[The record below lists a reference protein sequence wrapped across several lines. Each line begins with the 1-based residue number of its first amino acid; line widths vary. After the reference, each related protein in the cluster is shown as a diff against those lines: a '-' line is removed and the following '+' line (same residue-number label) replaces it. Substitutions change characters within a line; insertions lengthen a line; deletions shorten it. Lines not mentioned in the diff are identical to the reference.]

1 MLNNDKIRLMTKLAL
16 YEQKEGKKNI
26 AGGKY
31 YRSDYVSLAMIN
43 SAIIATLAYILIL
56 GSIVLVNIETVLSVM
71 TAFDMLELG
80 RIVVVAYIIYMLIYL
95 TITYIIS
102 RLRYDNIKSELKS
115 YDNNLK
121 ELYTIYKKEEE
132 NTQSEIDIKKENFD
146 VSMMENNILKTES

>member
-16 YEQKEGKKNI
+16 YEQKEGKKDI

-71 TAFDMLELG
+71 TTFDMLELG

-102 RLRYDNIKSELKS
+102 RLRYDNIKSELKN

-146 VSMMENNILKTES
+146 VSMMEEN

>member
-1 MLNNDKIRLMTKLAL
+1 MTKLAL

-80 RIVVVAYIIYMLIYL
+80 RMVVVAYIIYMLIYL

-146 VSMMENNILKTES
+146 VSMMEEN

>member
-16 YEQKEGKKNI
+16 YEQKEGKKDI

-71 TAFDMLELG
+71 TSFDMLELG

-146 VSMMENNILKTES
+146 VSMMEEN

>member
-71 TAFDMLELG
+71 TTFDMLELG

-146 VSMMENNILKTES
+146 VSMMEEN

>member
-95 TITYIIS
+95 TITYIIA

-146 VSMMENNILKTES
+146 VSMMEEN

>member
-102 RLRYDNIKSELKS
+102 RLRYDDIKSELKS

-146 VSMMENNILKTES
+146 VSMMEEN

>member
-16 YEQKEGKKNI
+16 YEQKEGKKDI

-71 TAFDMLELG
+71 TTFDMLELG

-146 VSMMENNILKTES
+146 VSMMEEN

>member
-80 RIVVVAYIIYMLIYL
+80 RMVVVAYIIYMLIYL

-132 NTQSEIDIKKENFD
+132 NTQSEIDIKKENFN
-146 VSMMENNILKTES
+146 VSMMEEN

>member
-121 ELYTIYKKEEE
+121 ELYTIYKK
-132 NTQSEIDIKKENFD
+132 KKK
-146 VSMMENNILKTES
+146 ILKVKLT

>member
-80 RIVVVAYIIYMLIYL
+80 RTVVVAYIIYMLIYL

-146 VSMMENNILKTES
+146 VSMMEEN

>member
-1 MLNNDKIRLMTKLAL
+1 M
-16 YEQKEGKKNI
+16 
-26 AGGKY
+26 
-31 YRSDYVSLAMIN
+31 
-43 SAIIATLAYILIL
+43 

-71 TAFDMLELG
+71 TTFDMLELG

-146 VSMMENNILKTES
+146 VSMMEEN

>member
-80 RIVVVAYIIYMLIYL
+80 RMVVVAYIIYMLIYL

-132 NTQSEIDIKKENFD
+132 NTQSEIDLKKENFD
-146 VSMMENNILKTES
+146 VSMMEEN

>member
-1 MLNNDKIRLMTKLAL
+1 MTKLAL

-146 VSMMENNILKTES
+146 VSMMEEN

>member
-16 YEQKEGKKNI
+16 YEQKEGKKHI

-56 GSIVLVNIETVLSVM
+56 GSIVLINIETILSII
-71 TAFDMLELG
+71 TTFDMLELG
-80 RIVVVAYIIYMLIYL
+80 RIVVISYIIYMLIYL
-95 TITYIIS
+95 TITYIVS
-102 RLRYDNIKSELKS
+102 RLKYDNIKSELKN

-132 NTQSEIDIKKENFD
+132 NTQNEIDIRKENFD
-146 VSMMENNILKTES
+146 VSMMEEN

>member
-146 VSMMENNILKTES
+146 VSMVEEN

>member
-16 YEQKEGKKNI
+16 YEQKEGKKDI

-71 TAFDMLELG
+71 TTFDMLELG

-132 NTQSEIDIKKENFD
+132 NTQSEIDIKKENLD
-146 VSMMENNILKTES
+146 VSMMEEN

>member
-102 RLRYDNIKSELKS
+102 RLRYDNIKSELKN

-146 VSMMENNILKTES
+146 VSMMEEN

>member
-121 ELYTIYKKEEE
+121 ELYTMYKKEEE

-146 VSMMENNILKTES
+146 VSMMEEN

>member
-102 RLRYDNIKSELKS
+102 RLRYDNIKSELNS

-146 VSMMENNILKTES
+146 VSMMEEN

>member
-56 GSIVLVNIETVLSVM
+56 GSSVLVNIETVLSVM

-80 RIVVVAYIIYMLIYL
+80 RMVVVAYIIYMLIYL

-146 VSMMENNILKTES
+146 VSMMEEN

>member
-80 RIVVVAYIIYMLIYL
+80 RMVVVAYIIYMLIYL

-146 VSMMENNILKTES
+146 VSMMEEN

>member
-1 MLNNDKIRLMTKLAL
+1 MTKLAL
-16 YEQKEGKKNI
+16 YEQKEGKKDI

-71 TAFDMLELG
+71 TTFDMLELG

-132 NTQSEIDIKKENFD
+132 NTQSEIDIKKENLD
-146 VSMMENNILKTES
+146 VSMMEEN

>member
-146 VSMMENNILKTES
+146 VSMMEEN

>member
-71 TAFDMLELG
+71 TSFDMLELG

-146 VSMMENNILKTES
+146 VSMMEEN

>member
-16 YEQKEGKKNI
+16 YEQKEGKKDI

-146 VSMMENNILKTES
+146 VSMMEEN

>member
-71 TAFDMLELG
+71 TSFDMLELG
-80 RIVVVAYIIYMLIYL
+80 RMVVVAYIIYMLIYL

-146 VSMMENNILKTES
+146 VSMMEEN

>member
-1 MLNNDKIRLMTKLAL
+1 MTKLAL

-80 RIVVVAYIIYMLIYL
+80 RIVVVTYIIYMLIYL

-146 VSMMENNILKTES
+146 VSMMEEN